1 MIKKSN
7 IKSLLG
13 FGLSLIGLVAISG
26 NAEKVFAQEKD
37 PFAKPFVKA
46 VKPVVPKTPGTTPVV
61 VKDPNATPVVKK
73 EKPVKV
79 APPPV
84 MAEKV
89 PSIEDRI
96 AFYKK
101 MREEAA
107 MKGLPLPKPTTVM
120 TIDELALNGVFHNSK
135 GFSAIVEATPI
146 KLSYTVYPGEKF
158 FDGQLVAI
166 EENRLVFRRI
176 TRMNN
181 GKTVASEENKPLR
194 IYTVQEQFQ
203 GTAPVEQSARTEPQP
218 NVTQPNAPQQPQT
231 VPVVPKDEKK
241 PTAIVSP
248 LEQWEKQG
256 KEPKVEPTKE
266 AKSKNLKDAKS
277 TSGKKSVRVSETK
290 KTVVKKPKTVK
301 KPVVARG
308 II

>member
-7 IKSLLG
+7 IKSLIG
-13 FGLSLIGLVAISG
+13 FGLSLIGLLAIGG
-26 NAEKVFAQEKD
+26 NVEKVFAQEKD
-37 PFAKPFVKA
+37 PFAKPFVKST
-46 VKPVVPKTPGTTPVV
+46 KPVTPKVPTTTVI

-79 APPPV
+79 LPPPV
-84 MAEKV
+84 TPEKA
-89 PSIEDRI
+89 PSIEERI
-96 AFYKK
+96 AFYYK
-101 MREEAA
+101 MREDAVT
-107 MKGLPLPKPTTVM
+107 KGLPLPKATMVITV
-120 TIDELALNGVFHNSK
+120 DELAVNGVFHNSK
-135 GFSAIVEATPI
+135 GFSAIVEAKPI

-176 TRMNN
+176 TRMSN
-181 GKTVASEENKPLR
+181 GKTIASEENKALR

-203 GTAPVEQSARTEPQP
+203 GTAPVEQSAKTEQSQP
-218 NVTQPNAPQQPQT
+218 TAPQQPQT
-231 VPVVPKDEKK
+231 APAVVKDEKK

-248 LEQWEKQG
+248 LEQWEKQA
-256 KEPKVEPTKE
+256 KEPKVDLTKE
-266 AKSKNLKDAKS
+266 AKGKNLKDAKS

-290 KTVVKKPKTVK
+290 KPVVVKPKTVK
-301 KPVVARG
+301 KPVVAKG

>member
-13 FGLSLIGLVAISG
+13 FGLSLVGLLAISG
-26 NAEKVFAQEKD
+26 NVEKVFAQEKD
-37 PFAKPFVKA
+37 PFAKPIVKST
-46 VKPVVPKTPGTTPVV
+46 KPVPPKVPGTTPVV
-61 VKDPNATPVVKK
+61 VKDPNSKPIVAKK
-73 EKPVKV
+73 PEKVL
-79 APPPV
+79 PPPV
-84 MAEKV
+84 TPEKA

-101 MREEAA
+101 MREDAA

-120 TIDELALNGVFHNSK
+120 TVDELAVNGVFHNSK

-176 TRMNN
+176 TRMSN
-181 GKTVASEENKPLR
+181 GKTIASEENKALR

-203 GTAPVEQSARTEPQP
+203 GTAPVEQSAKTEQM
-218 NVTQPNAPQQPQT
+218 QPNAPQQPQT
-231 VPVVPKDEKK
+231 APAVVKDEKK

-256 KEPKVEPTKE
+256 KEPKTDLTKE
-266 AKSKNLKDAKS
+266 AKGKNLKDAKS
-277 TSGKKSVRVSETK
+277 TSGKKSVRVSDTK
-290 KTVVKKPKTVK
+290 KTVVTKPKTVK
-301 KPVVARG
+301 KPVVAKG

>member
-7 IKSLLG
+7 IKRLLG
-13 FGLSLIGLVAISG
+13 FGLSLIGLLAISG
-26 NAEKVFAQEKD
+26 NTENVFAQEKD
-37 PFAKPFVKA
+37 PFAKPLVKT
-46 VKPVVPKTPGTTPVV
+46 VKPVTPKVPGTTPVV

-73 EKPVKV
+73 EKPVKIV
-79 APPPV
+79 PPPV
-84 MAEKV
+84 MPEKA
-89 PSIEDRI
+89 PSIEERI
-96 AFYKK
+96 AFYKRL
-101 MREEAA
+101 REVAVNN
-107 MKGLPLPKPTTVM
+107 GQTLPKPTTVM
-120 TIDELALNGVFHNSK
+120 MIDELAVNGVFHNSK

-176 TRMNN
+176 TRMSN
-181 GKTVASEENKPLR
+181 GKTIASEENKALR

-218 NVTQPNAPQQPQT
+218 NAPQQPQT
-231 VPVVPKDEKK
+231 SPEVAKDDKK
-241 PTAIVSP
+241 APTAIVSP
-248 LEQWEKQG
+248 LEQWEKQS
-256 KEPKVEPTKE
+256 KEPKADLTKE
-266 AKSKNLKDAKS
+266 AKGKNLKDVKS

-290 KTVVKKPKTVK
+290 KTVVTKPKTVK
-301 KPVVARG
+301 KPVVAKG

>member
-7 IKSLLG
+7 IKSLIG
-13 FGLSLIGLVAISG
+13 FGLSLIGLLAISG
-26 NAEKVFAQEKD
+26 NVEKVFAQEKD
-37 PFAKPFVKA
+37 PFAKPFVKST
-46 VKPVVPKTPGTTPVV
+46 KPVTPKPPTTTPVV
-61 VKDPNATPVVKK
+61 VKDPNTPPAVKK

-79 APPPV
+79 LPPPV

-96 AFYKK
+96 AFYKRL
-101 MREEAA
+101 REEAA

-176 TRMNN
+176 TRMSN

-194 IYTVQEQFQ
+194 IYSVQEQFQ
-203 GTAPVEQSARTEPQP
+203 GTAPVEQTAKTEQQQP
-218 NVTQPNAPQQPQT
+218 SVPQQPQT
-231 VPVVPKDEKK
+231 APVAAKDEKK
-241 PTAIVSP
+241 SNAIVSP

-256 KEPKVEPTKE
+256 KELKVEPTKE
-266 AKSKNLKDAKS
+266 AKGKNLKDAKS

-290 KTVVKKPKTVK
+290 KTVVTKPKTVK
-301 KPVVARG
+301 KPVVAKG